1 MTDANA
7 YYGKSGFM
15 TNDVVNR
22 KKFEL
27 EETNA
32 TQARKVLEQLD
43 LLHISRVWTIRRLT
57 SIRNNPKYSE

>member
-1 MTDANA
+1 MI
-7 YYGKSGFM
+7 
-15 TNDVVNR
+15 NDVVNR

>member
-1 MTDANA
+1 VTDANA

-32 TQARKVLEQLD
+32 HKLAKPW
-43 LLHISRVWTIRRLT
+43 S
-57 SIRNNPKYSE
+57 S